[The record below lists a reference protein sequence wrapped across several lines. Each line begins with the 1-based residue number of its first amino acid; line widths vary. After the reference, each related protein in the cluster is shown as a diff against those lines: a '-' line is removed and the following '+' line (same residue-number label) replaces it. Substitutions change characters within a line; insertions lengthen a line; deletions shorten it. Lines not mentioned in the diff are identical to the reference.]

1 MSSFL
6 FFAFT
11 TDDFFC
17 RAPELALGQDRYRDL
32 FHQSPSLIAVL
43 LISVSA
49 LGRRVGHPPVL
60 RQRWFSSDSLQI
72 KKIARNAEDY
82 FSFFPWHNGKGFPG
96 TCHRLTFLV
105 SYWHSTCLEDL
116 ENTDSWW
123 CCEQNVFAFDR
134 NETERLG
141 SDRKPRRRRSWNR
154 NSHDVPSR
162 PSGRPTLFSS
172 NVFRCGVPATITGP
186 RCRRFISWPGFTLL
200 GAALPATRW
209 MRAVRRP
216 LRSLTL
222 PPTPPGERRAAIIRN
237 VSFRSP
243 DEITIKCSSRSAAIN
258 HGTVA
263 VATPHDRPLRNAAE

>member
-105 SYWHSTCLEDL
+105 SYWISTCLEDL
-116 ENTDSWW
+116 ENTDSSVMLRTK
-123 CCEQNVFAFDR
+123 CLCIRSQR
-134 NETERLG
+134 
-141 SDRKPRRRRSWNR
+141 DRKAGQRSE
-154 NSHDVPSR
+154 
-162 PSGRPTLFSS
+162 TKTSS
-172 NVFRCGVPATITGP
+172 VLKP
-186 RCRRFISWPGFTLL
+186 
-200 GAALPATRW
+200 
-209 MRAVRRP
+209 
-216 LRSLTL
+216 
-222 PPTPPGERRAAIIRN
+222 E
-237 VSFRSP
+237 
-243 DEITIKCSSRSAAIN
+243 
-258 HGTVA
+258 
-263 VATPHDRPLRNAAE
+263 